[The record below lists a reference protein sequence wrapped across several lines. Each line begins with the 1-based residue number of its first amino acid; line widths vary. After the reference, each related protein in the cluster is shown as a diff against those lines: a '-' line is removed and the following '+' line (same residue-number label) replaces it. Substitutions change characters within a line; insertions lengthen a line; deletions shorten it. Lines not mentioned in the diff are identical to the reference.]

1 MELTLLDSS
10 YINRIEPNT
19 EFFIEEKNSQGNG
32 QGKSIFK
39 CHNEIL
45 LIKTKDNVTKIWC
58 LANKKCAEAAFII
71 FESDSTLTLNIVEMK
86 SKLTN
91 SEFEKVISQFEG
103 MYLSSI
109 AVMAILKLGYPH
121 QVKTFIAYKEESLSQ
136 LYNEDRPYSLNK
148 TLIGRKDDILDMWKN
163 EKIKLPHNVS
173 ASLVKGKRTE
183 NNGSHDY
190 DFGFI

>member
-1 MELTLLDSS
+1 MELNLLDSS
-10 YINRIEPNT
+10 YISRIDPNT
-19 EFFIEEKNSQGNG
+19 EFSIEEKNAQGNG

-39 CHNEIL
+39 SHNEIL
-45 LIKTKDNVTKIWC
+45 LIKTRDNVTKIWC
-58 LANKKCAEAAFII
+58 LANRKCAEAAFIV
-71 FESDSTLTLNIVEMK
+71 FESDNTLTLNVVEMK
-86 SKLTN
+86 SKLTK

-121 QVKTFIAYKEESLSQ
+121 QVRTFIAYKEEHLSQ
-136 LYNEDRPYSLNK
+136 PYNGDKPYSSNK
-148 TLIGRKDDILDMWKN
+148 TLIGRKDAILDIWKN
-163 EKIKLPHNVS
+163 EKIKLPHDVLAN
-173 ASLVKGKRTE
+173 LVKGQRTE